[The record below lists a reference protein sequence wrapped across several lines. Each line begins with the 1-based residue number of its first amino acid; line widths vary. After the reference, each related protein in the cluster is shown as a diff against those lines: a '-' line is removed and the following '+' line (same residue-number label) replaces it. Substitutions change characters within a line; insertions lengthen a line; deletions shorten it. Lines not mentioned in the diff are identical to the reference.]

1 MKKEA
6 RIGPFCKKKIASLA
20 HDKECTMI
28 IVMELFIVTSLYF
41 LALIK
46 SVGFNH
52 CVVSGD

>member
-20 HDKECTMI
+20 HDTECTMI